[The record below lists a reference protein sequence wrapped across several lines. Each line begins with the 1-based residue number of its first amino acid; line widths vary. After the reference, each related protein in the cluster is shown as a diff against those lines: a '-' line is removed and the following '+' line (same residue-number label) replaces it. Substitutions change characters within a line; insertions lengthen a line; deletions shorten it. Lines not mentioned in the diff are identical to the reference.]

1 MHYVGN
7 AAYLRSCTAGAARI
21 GLDGNVVGEVS
32 EKEAAYAAKVL
43 ARRRLKAARAKEAA
57 AEAARPKKISL
68 ADLRESAR
76 QRRMATAS

>member
-21 GLDGNVVGEVS
+21 VGNVVGEVS
-32 EKEAAYAAKVL
+32 EKEAAYATKVL